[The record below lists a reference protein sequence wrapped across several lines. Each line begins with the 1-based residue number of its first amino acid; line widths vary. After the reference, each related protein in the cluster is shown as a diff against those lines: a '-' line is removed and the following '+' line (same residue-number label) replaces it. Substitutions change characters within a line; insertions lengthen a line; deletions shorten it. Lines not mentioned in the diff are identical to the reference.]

1 MNRSLTQTDVNVQ
14 PFQSSRWEE
23 KKIFLILDD
32 RRFQEQQ
39 VTSMSECVAFRS
51 PSYSAFSPRQ
61 ANFLAQF
68 LALT

>member
-1 MNRSLTQTDVNVQ
+1 MYS
-14 PFQSSRWEE
+14 PFRVVDGKK

-39 VTSMSECVAFRS
+39 VTSMSECFAFRS

-61 ANFLAQF
+61 ANFFGSIPYSNLNVE
-68 LALT
+68 L